1 MDKKLQKGIVAV
13 LIANLVNVAFSLTTN
28 FLLPKH
34 LSIESYAGIKE
45 FQLYVSYVGL
55 FHLGY
60 VDGIYLKYGG
70 KTLGKDVD
78 KEFSTDLSTI
88 CIFQTV
94 TTIAVLVVAIILR
107 DRILAFFAISIL
119 PQNMSNYFKFLYQ
132 ATGEFNLYGKAMNLT
147 TISTFAL
154 NMVLL
159 FVFRTDSVFWYIA
172 GYVVLG
178 QSKLST
184 EEINKTKSYLEQ
196 YNRISVRESE
206 AKVILDEQ
214 YNIQDSVH
222 LVDPTLCVSGEFWRK
237 YETPRKIKDDYILI
251 YNLNR
256 SKEFD
261 RYAVELSKRT
271 GLKLVRFCTRYDQF
285 YRPGKSMLVPE
296 VFDFI
301 SLIDN
306 AKFVLTDSFHATA
319 FSLNLHT
326 EPICVYPKEFGGRLE
341 SILKQ
346 TNTTQRHIDNYGDFD
361 VVNRAVDFEQV
372 DEILSLERN
381 KASSFIDVVVEDI
394 LKQSK
399 KGGIQSENSM
409 H

>member
-1 MDKKLQKGIVAV
+1 MKKKIKVDVITLHAVQNYGSVLQALATQEILKQHGCDVTIIDNVREDVQYENLAKKWSGGNPIKALAIIPTILKWKNVFQSFTKKYLDLSENTYTTEDDFESYPLDADAYCTGSDQVWNSKWNNGILPCLYLSFVPNDKYKF
-13 LIANLVNVAFSLTTN
+13 AFSAS
-28 FLLPKH
+28 F
-34 LSIESYAGIKE
+34 
-45 FQLYVSYVGL
+45 
-55 FHLGY
+55 
-60 VDGIYLKYGG
+60 
-70 KTLGKDVD
+70 
-78 KEFSTDLSTI
+78 
-88 CIFQTV
+88 
-94 TTIAVLVVAIILR
+94 
-107 DRILAFFAISIL
+107 
-119 PQNMSNYFKFLYQ
+119 
-132 ATGEFNLYGKAMNLT
+132 
-147 TISTFAL
+147 
-154 NMVLL
+154 
-159 FVFRTDSVFWYIA
+159 
-172 GYVVLG
+172 G